1 MTRFIFDIEMYP
13 NFFSLI
19 AVPETKGDD
28 TAVVFEWSQR
38 RDDRVALAKWCKH
51 KTLVGYNNLG
61 YDNIVLN
68 HVLNNPASPADT
80 HAISQNVIK
89 NDNWGMADTIKR
101 LRYAKNGYESI
112 DLSRIVTGNGG
123 HFPSL
128 KQIAIHLEWPRLQE
142 LPYDPHKP
150 LSFEQM
156 DVVLDYNLNDVLITK
171 QLYFALQ
178 GGIAMREETGKLFDV
193 DLVNSSE
200 SAIGDAILVHKLG
213 GKSDTNTPRQM
224 VMGRDIISPKVKFS
238 TPSLIALAQS
248 VANSNVLQGFS
259 DVKSNATNTLTAEVD
274 GEIYNY
280 DIARSA
286 SKGMKVVLGGVTFNL
301 GLGGLHSDDDARLFR
316 ADSDTILRDADV
328 TSYYPNIALTH
339 NYEPEHLKGRFIPVY
354 RAMVDERTAAKKEG
368 DEIKAWVLKI
378 AVNGIFGKFNFSYSW
393 LYDPKVFFAIT
404 INGQLFLLMFI
415 ERLIAA
421 GIEVVSAN
429 TDGVVCRFSPAQ
441 EAAYVAVCKQ
451 WESETDFNLEYTD
464 YKVYVRRDVNNYLSL
479 TSTGK
484 MKGKGALAV
493 TRGEFAKGYDKPI
506 VPMAIKAYFIDGIPV
521 EDTVRNCQ
529 NIHLFCATKK
539 IGEQFIPIFRTADG
553 MEEVV
558 QRRNRYYAV
567 KAKGGILMKRQ
578 FGGKLLSVTTQQV
591 YLANNITDNMPEPD
605 YDYYIGEAN
614 KIIEQIEPRMV
625 QRGLFG

>member
-1 MTRFIFDIEMYP
+1 MPRFIFDVEMYP
-13 NFFSLI
+13 NFFSFT

-28 TAVVFEWSQR
+28 TTVVFEWSQR
-38 RDDRVALAKWCKH
+38 RDDREALGKWLRR
-51 KTLVGYNNLG
+51 KTLVGYNSQF
-61 YDNIVLN
+61 YDNVVVN
-68 HVLNNPASPADT
+68 HVLTTPKSPADS
-80 HAISQNVIK
+80 HAISQAIIK
-89 NDNWGMADTIKR
+89 NDNFGMTEVLRK
-101 LRYAKNGYESI
+101 LRYAKNGYDTI
-112 DLSRIVTGNGG
+112 DLSNIVKGNGG

-142 LPYDPHKP
+142 LPYNPHKP
-150 LSFEQM
+150 LSPKQM
-156 DVVLDYNLNDVLITK
+156 DVVLNYNLNDVLITK

-178 GGIAMREETGKLFDV
+178 GGIAMREETGKLFGV

-200 SAIGDAILVHKLG
+200 SAIGDAIMAHKLG
-213 GKSDTNTPRQM
+213 GKSDTNTPRQI
-224 VMGRDIISPKVKFS
+224 VMGRDIISPKVSFT
-238 TPSLIALAQS
+238 TPSLISLVES

-259 DVKSNATNTLTAEVD
+259 S
-274 GEIYNY
+274 
-280 DIARSA
+280 
-286 SKGMKVVLGGVTFNL
+286 KVVLGGVTFNL

-339 NYEPEHLKGRFIPVY
+339 GYEPEHLKGRFIPVY

-415 ERLIAA
+415 ERLIDA

-441 EAAYVAVCKQ
+441 EAAYTAVCKQ
-451 WESETDFNLEYTD
+451 WEAETGFNLEYTD

-484 MKGKGALAV
+484 MKGKGALSLS
-493 TRGEFAKGYDKPI
+493 RGDFAKGYDKPI
-506 VPMAIKAYFIDGIPV
+506 VPMAIKAYFIDGVPV
-521 EDTVRNCQ
+521 EETVRNCK

-539 IGEQFIPIFRTADG
+539 IGEQFAPIFRTADG
-553 MEEVV
+553 VEEVV

-567 KAKGGILMKRQ
+567 KSKGGILMKRQ
-578 FGGKLLSVTTQQV
+578 FGGRLLSVTTQQV
-591 YLANNITDNMPEPD
+591 YLANDITDDMPTPD
-605 YDYYIGEAN
+605 YDYYISEAN